1 MCTTRCEARY
11 ASNWQPSR
19 EHREALT
26 HPLDQSLQGHTALLQ
41 LDSSL
46 DDPSGEIMWGDMGVA
61 CFLIEPERLSRCDF
75 SNVLY
80 TWDCG

>member
-1 MCTTRCEARY
+1 
-11 ASNWQPSR
+11 
-19 EHREALT
+19 
-26 HPLDQSLQGHTALLQ
+26 
-41 LDSSL
+41 
-46 DDPSGEIMWGDMGVA
+46 MWGDMGVA